1 MKSFKGDVVDKIP
14 LFNEDGEA
22 KFLLRV
28 KNKGSYEGVP
38 KYQAWSPHKYAD
50 LVAITTAGEAEGAA
64 NISEAGELGTRLIK
78 WNSTGKGAS
87 FYASIGD
94 MRCAAVDGQIASL
107 EETGTT
113 INGKHY
119 PYWRTLLPGPYNT
132 CHPNCRHRFAP
143 ILEEVVAYDNIPGN
157 REHLVPKRDAVVV
170 PQKIG
175 GIERR
180 LTLNT
185 NSDILQADNAVE
197 TDNVQYAS
205 EREAQA
211 GQAKLFDSE
220 TYVRS
225 LTAQEA
231 MSKRVYAGDG
241 YGAING
247 GMRGET
253 VITPAVRA
261 HIANMESAIEKFE
274 LPENYIVF
282 RGFRHVPTQN
292 ILLDAIKNS
301 TAQIR
306 LTDPAFLSTSF
317 SEDVAKGFAGID
329 RPVFANGGM
338 PIMLRLQAPKGTHV
352 MGGHRGEAELIFSN
366 RSTVIIQKITE
377 QNGVIYC
384 EGYIE

>member
-143 ILEEVVAYDNIPGN
+143 ILEEVVGDEVRTELADQAKALGVANVRYDILP
-157 REHLVPKRDAVVV
+157 EHKGIAEDVNGALSMLKERNLPVPKNLDISNSHFVKYAKARKSVSGEYD
-170 PQKIG
+170 
-175 GIERR
+175 ESTD
-180 LTLNT
+180 TLYVNPNSNELAHPEEFIKSKKSRYFSSYSKNATFFHEYGHLFHYKFTRAADYVALNNT
-185 NSDILQADNAVE
+185 PMTKKNIYE
-197 TDNVQYAS
+197 I
-205 EREAQA
+205 R
-211 GQAKLFDSE
+211 
-220 TYVRS
+220 
-225 LTAQEA
+225 
-231 MSKRVYAGDG
+231 
-241 YGAING
+241 GAISGYATKNWY
-247 GMRGET
+247 ET
-253 VITPAVRA
+253 FAEIVSGLLTGDLSYSQIP
-261 HIANMESAIEKFE
+261 ESALALFGKYLEKF
-274 LPENYIVF
+274 
-282 RGFRHVPTQN
+282 
-292 ILLDAIKNS
+292 K
-301 TAQIR
+301 
-306 LTDPAFLSTSF
+306 
-317 SEDVAKGFAGID
+317 
-329 RPVFANGGM
+329 
-338 PIMLRLQAPKGTHV
+338 
-352 MGGHRGEAELIFSN
+352 
-366 RSTVIIQKITE
+366 
-377 QNGVIYC
+377 
-384 EGYIE
+384 